1 MQYMLL
7 IHTDPANEPAPGTPE
22 FETMMAGYFG
32 LKDRMAGVAR
42 VLAGEGLKG
51 PETATRVQLRGG
63 RRLVLDGPHAETREH
78 LGGFYLIEAADL
90 DAALAFAAAIPGAE
104 HGTVEVRPV
113 MDYGGA

>member
-22 FETMMAGYFG
+22 FDSMMAGYFSLG
-32 LKDRMAGVAR
+32 ERMAGVAR

-51 PETATRVQLRGG
+51 PETATRVQMRGG

-90 DAALAFAAAIPGAE
+90 DGALAFAAAIPGAA